1 VILRSDPSHRHTCK
15 PIPYSIFDA
24 THRPINPEEPKTA
37 ALATTKEVKVPT
49 KLEESTPPIMM
60 VSKEATKRPQGR
72 PRKHPPLPSLGK
84 VQEEVP
90 QEVHHRQP
98 QKRFLKR
105 GKSLGKSKSMHEWDA
120 EVYKTREQLAKSR
133 FEEISHALNN
143 AKERATLKS
152 SVSSVLTKPI

>member
-1 VILRSDPSHRHTCK
+1 MILRSDPSHRHTCK

-37 ALATTKEVKVPT
+37 ALATKEVKVAT
-49 KLEESTPPIMM
+49 KLEEPTPPIMM

-72 PRKHPPLPSLGK
+72 PRKHPLPSFGK
-84 VQEEVP
+84 VQEEVL
-90 QEVHHRQP
+90 QEVPRQP
-98 QKRFLKR
+98 PKRCLKR

-143 AKERATLKS
+143 AKERETLKS
-152 SVSSVLTKPI
+152 SVSLVLTKPI